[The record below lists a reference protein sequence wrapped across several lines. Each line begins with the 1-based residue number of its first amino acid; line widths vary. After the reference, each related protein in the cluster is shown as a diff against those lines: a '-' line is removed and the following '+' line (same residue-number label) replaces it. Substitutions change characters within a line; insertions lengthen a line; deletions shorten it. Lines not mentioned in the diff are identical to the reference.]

1 MGYNKNLA
9 RIVAGLFNAQ
19 LSSGNVS
26 STVGEGRGYSVQITD
41 GTTRTDGPIGSKSAP
56 NETGLAIGYGRYESA
71 AVTGGYFPSTGQVG
85 TGNNNTGAQT
95 TLVIG
100 SGTTPATVDDYK
112 LETPITTLT
121 PIAAT
126 TLCKDKDTGN
136 TLSPTE
142 FTITTTYRNDTDAAV
157 TVNEIG
163 IMIPAGWR
171 SSSGSSTNS
180 LSSCLI
186 YREVLATPVTVEPGQ
201 IRTFTLT
208 TDVATMLPS

>member
-19 LSSGNVS
+19 LSISNITNKAG
-26 STVGEGRGYSVQITD
+26 GGRGYSVQVTD
-41 GTTRTDGPIGSKSAP
+41 GTTRTDGPDASKSSSSK
-56 NETGLAIGYGRYESA
+56 TGLCMGYGRYESA
-71 AVTGGYFPSTGQVG
+71 AVTGGYFPSDGVANTGGV
-85 TGNNNTGAQT
+85 NTGAQT

-112 LETPITTLT
+112 LGTPITTLT

-126 TLCKDKDTGN
+126 TLCKDKNTGD

-163 IMIPAGWR
+163 IMIPVGY
-171 SSSGSSTNS
+171 SSVSDSNDNT

>member
-19 LSSGNVS
+19 LSNSNV
-26 STVGEGRGYSVQITD
+26 TILVGGGRGYSVQVTD
-41 GTTRTDGPIGSKSAP
+41 GTTRTDGPTQSKGSS
-56 NETGLAIGYGRYESA
+56 NESGLCIGYGRYEST
-71 AVTGGYFPSTGQVG
+71 AVTGNYFPSDGYV
-85 TGNNNTGAQT
+85 NTGGTNTTAQT

-126 TLCKDKDTGN
+126 TLCKDKDTGD

-157 TVNEIG
+157 TVNEVG
-163 IMIPAGWR
+163 IMIPAGYR
-171 SSSGSSTNS
+171 STVGNS